1 MTLRIAHTGIRRS
14 EAIGRFGMTLIFV
27 TGQFFLVREKKRSRT
42 RAITFRRVELTDEF
56 DGTRIPNWNP
66 RRSTERGSFDG

>member
-14 EAIGRFGMTLIFV
+14 EAIRSLRDDLDFRHGTI
-27 TGQFFLVREKKRSRT
+27 LVREKKLSRT
-42 RAITFRRVELTDEF
+42 RAITFRRVELTDES

-66 RRSTERGSFDG
+66 RRSTERGFFDG